1 MERDNLSF
9 YERPER
15 IDSVSIVS
23 VPIEIG
29 SEERG
34 HAKAPRYLLDKGLE
48 KIVTSLG
55 SDIRQVKTIPCPTPS
70 RVEKFGKAKYLEEIA
85 AIARDTAA
93 VVEKAGKRGDTV
105 IALGG
110 DHAMAIGSIAGAA
123 NAHSNLGVIYIDA
136 HPDCNTHETTISGNI
151 HGQTTSALMG
161 YGHELLTSV
170 GGKGHSVAPENF
182 LFVGLKDFD
191 PLEIDFLRD
200 TKAKTITMYDITRRG
215 LSPVMLAIDSLR
227 RRVGKVWISMDMDSI
242 DEADA
247 PGTGLPVPSGLTR
260 REVLSIAQH
269 IGKTCDVAGFDIV
282 EIIPEKDKDGKTG
295 QLALEISARFL
306 GGEYSWYQQEYMEAY
321 RQTNMIEETV
331 PQKKRR
337 V

>member
-9 YERPER
+9 YEQASRT
-15 IDSVSIVS
+15 DSVSIVC

-34 HAKAPRYLLDKGLE
+34 HAKAPQALLDRGLE
-48 KIVTSLG
+48 KMITSFG
-55 SDIRQVKTIPCPTPS
+55 SEVRQIKTIPCRTPE
-70 RVEKFGKAKYLEEIA
+70 RVERFGTAKYLEEIA

-110 DHAMAIGSIAGAA
+110 DHAMALGSIAGAA
-123 NAHSNLGVIYIDA
+123 NAHQGLGVIYIDA
-136 HPDCNTHETTISGNI
+136 HPDCNTHETSISGNI

-161 YGHELLTSV
+161 YGHELLTGV
-170 GGKGHSVAPENF
+170 GGAHRKVAPENF
-182 LFVGLKDFD
+182 LFIGLKDFD
-191 PLEIDFLRD
+191 PLEIDFLRQAH
-200 TKAKTITMYDITRRG
+200 AKTVTMFDISRRG
-215 LSPVMLAIDSLR
+215 LSPAMLAIDELR
-227 RRVGKVWISMDMDSI
+227 RRTGKIWISMDMDSV
-242 DEADA
+242 DASDA
-247 PGTGLPVPSGLTR
+247 PGTGLPMPGGLSR
-260 REVLSIAQH
+260 REGLSIAQY

-282 EIIPEKDKDGKTG
+282 EMIPSRDKDSKTV

-306 GGEYSWYQQEYMEAY
+306 GGEYSWYQQEYMDVY
-321 RQTNMIEETV
+321 RQTNLIEETV
-331 PQKKRR
+331 SQKKKR